1 MIFAGVFQWGR
12 FWRGASGLP
21 RGVQVMTRFHAFPRG
36 GVSALLLSAA
46 LALPAGAAFAEP
58 VLTAALQEQAEFL
71 CRRTEFTRTEIR
83 TLQRSRDFPA
93 ILSYTLEACPNVA
106 SVLSDGATA
115 STGAPVPRDTDKD
128 RAPAERPE
136 KETKEAPKGI

>member
-1 MIFAGVFQWGR
+1 
-12 FWRGASGLP
+12 
-21 RGVQVMTRFHAFPRG
+21 MTRFHAFPRG
-36 GVSALLLSAA
+36 GFSALLLSAA
-46 LALPAGAAFAEP
+46 LGLPAGAAIAEP

-93 ILSYTLEACPNVA
+93 ILTYTLEACPNVA

-115 STGAPVPRDTDKD
+115 STGTPVPRDNDKD
-128 RAPAERPE
+128 RSPGSGSE
-136 KETKEAPKGI
+136 KEKEEPKGI